1 MALPLVGEVST
12 DAFDSFNAFP
22 FFFFFLFHLVRRPLS
37 VYIYGG
43 TIKESSNDSTI
54 LLEKLRLRSR
64 LVRIRIRDRFFK
76 RWKRETRVMCRRKP
90 VSITVVDHFRPFD
103 EA

>member
-1 MALPLVGEVST
+1 MRSML
-12 DAFDSFNAFP
+12 
-22 FFFFFLFHLVRRPLS
+22 FLFSSFSFSISFEDLCQC
-37 VYIYGG
+37 IYGG
-43 TIKESSNDSTI
+43 TIKESSNDSTTI

>member
-37 VYIYGG
+37 VYIWW
-43 TIKESSNDSTI
+43 IKESSNDSTI

-64 LVRIRIRDRFFK
+64 VVRIRIRDRFFK